1 MMSTRPG
8 SFPKRF
14 LRGFTLIELLV
25 VIVIVGLLAGML
37 LPVLGK
43 SKAKARDTY
52 CLNSLRQLG
61 IAVVSYAQDY
71 GSRLPMA
78 EGMPTMPADP
88 AHPLPR
94 ICDLLR
100 PYVGDGTN
108 VFRCPNDRAAWFS
121 KEGSS
126 YEWNYALGGTIID
139 KPGFWLLNLPP
150 EKAPLMY
157 DYDNVHIG
165 ADGSGTK
172 NTLYADGHV
181 APL

>member
-1 MMSTRPG
+1 MIRHTHIQKWSA
-8 SFPKRF
+8 
-14 LRGFTLIELLV
+14 RGFTLLELLV
-25 VIVIVGLLAGML
+25 VIVIIGILAGML

-43 SKAKARDTY
+43 AKARARDTY
-52 CLNSLRQLG
+52 CLNNLRQLG
-61 IAVVSYAQDY
+61 IAVVAYAQDY
-71 GSRLPMA
+71 TSHLPMA
-78 EGMPTMPADP
+78 EGLPTMPADP

-94 ICDLLR
+94 IRDLLST
-100 PYVGDGTN
+100 YVGDN
-108 VFRCPNDRAAWFS
+108 APVFKCPNDLADWFS

-139 KPGFWLLNLPP
+139 KPGFALLNLPP

-165 ADGSGTK
+165 KDGCGTK
-172 NTLYADGHV
+172 NTLFADGHV